1 MDALRAAVA
10 EAKRGKDV
18 ERYEKAVEALAEAAP
33 NDVQAVLDAAWIA
46 HTSKLVKVETERMEL
61 ELKGYKNNLIKESI
75 RVSLRSNPICFW
87 LSQVRWVTRILG
99 SSISLWVIS

>member
-1 MDALRAAVA
+1 MA
-10 EAKRGKDV
+10 EAKKGKDV

-33 NDVQAVLDAAWIA
+33 NDVQAVLDTAWTA
-46 HTSKLVKVETERMEL
+46 HTSKLAKVETERMEL

-75 RVSLRSNPICFW
+75 RVSLHSDPMLIW
-87 LSQVRWVTRILG
+87 LSLVRWVIKILG